1 MTKKKSPK
9 RAKTEELSL
18 GNDPG
23 VVGIR
28 IEAIDSAASTYE
40 KQKDRRCAESP
51 KELAAKASLRELM
64 HKHREELS
72 RNEDGDPFYRYE
84 GADYTLTEKL
94 KRSKA
99 DDGEVRSEEI

>member
-1 MTKKKSPK
+1 MTKKKSSK
-9 RAKTEELSL
+9 RTKTEELPL

-28 IEAIDSAASTYE
+28 IESIDSAAATYE

-51 KELAAKASLRELM
+51 RELAAKASLRELM
-64 HKHREELS
+64 YKHREELP
-72 RNEDGDPFYRYE
+72 RNEDGDPFYRYD
-84 GADYTLTEKL
+84 GVDYTLTEKL

-99 DDGEVRSEEI
+99 DDGEVRSEEL